1 MISSVVKFL
10 NIFFLARLLAVRY
23 GAVTTAIVEKLVLVM
38 NPQEHKA
45 FEAFVQQ
52 VASFLARPALARP
65 QQPQQAA
72 STLGDIYNQAAAI
85 KPAFEEVSEASPH
98 VCFLSSLFALFQNM

>member
-1 MISSVVKFL
+1 MISSVVKLFS
-10 NIFFLARLLAVRY
+10 IFFLARLFAAGRY

-45 FEAFVQQ
+45 FEAFVKQ
-52 VASFLARPALARP
+52 VASFLAQPALARP

-85 KPAFEEVSEASPH
+85 KPAFEEVSQASP
-98 VCFLSSLFALFQNM
+98 Q

>member
-1 MISSVVKFL
+1 M
-10 NIFFLARLLAVRY
+10 
-23 GAVTTAIVEKLVLVM
+23 TTAIVEKLVLVM

-85 KPAFEEVSEASPH
+85 KPAFEEVSEVSAH
-98 VCFLSSLFALFQNM
+98 ETLH

>member
-1 MISSVVKFL
+1 MSLISSVAKYL
-10 NIFFLARLLAVRY
+10 IIFFLARLLAVRY

-38 NPQEHKA
+38 NPHEHKT

-52 VASFLARPALARP
+52 VASFLARPALARQ

-98 VCFLSSLFALFQNM
+98 NA